1 MTSTQPGPA
10 EGATVFGWVPRL
22 GTAACLCI
30 ALVFSIYLFTPVW
43 WPEIGTDA
51 KDLYAAGVLSASGGN
66 PYQIAQQ
73 AAEEDRL
80 YNPPGVTHRYNQSAY
95 GYPPVVTAALRLGA
109 RVSEP
114 AYYLISLLF
123 LLGVGLAGFE
133 ASLALLH
140 WRSRWLA
147 RVFFLA
153 SAPMALDLFVGN
165 PSALLLLFCGA
176 GAWLVTRGRP
186 LLGGLLLSGM
196 ALKPQIGL
204 PVAVAVIATAPLAT
218 AAPAEMRLRMGMIAA
233 AGLGAGTAA
242 LALLGEL
249 LLGPG
254 SLASW
259 FMAARDFGKALGPGA
274 SASPF
279 TQVGLAGLPA
289 LLMNRFSAP
298 VAAILT
304 AVVVVPAVAIVI
316 WRHREA
322 LARPS
327 LGPMAVGIALV
338 LALSPYLHL
347 NDLVLAAV
355 PLLFVAELPL
365 DATRRITLVTW
376 AVGPYLALVVL
387 TIVTPL
393 LGISG
398 LQQVGFGVVLTSLLL
413 VSAVAGLQPTSGRP
427 PL

>member
-10 EGATVFGWVPRL
+10 TGATAFGWVPRL
-22 GTAACLCI
+22 GTAACVCV

-80 YNPPGVTHRYNQSAY
+80 YNPPGVSRRYNQSAY
-95 GYPPVVTAALRLGA
+95 GYPPVVTAALRMGA
-109 RVSEP
+109 RVSQP

-123 LLGVGLAGFE
+123 LLGTGLAGLE
-133 ASLALLH
+133 ASLALLR
-140 WRSRWLA
+140 WRSRWVV
-147 RVFFLA
+147 RVFFLV

-186 LLGGLLLSGM
+186 LIGGLLLSGM

-218 AAPAEMRLRMGMIAA
+218 AAPAEMRLRIGMIAA
-233 AGLGAGTAA
+233 AGLGAGTTA

-259 FMAARDFGKALGPGA
+259 FMAAREFGKALGPGA

-298 VAAILT
+298 VAAIVT
-304 AVVVVPAVAIVI
+304 AVVVVPAVGLVL
-316 WRHREA
+316 WRWRDQ
-322 LARPS
+322 LRVPS
-327 LGPMAVGIALV
+327 FGPMAVGMASA

-355 PLLFVAELPL
+355 PLLYIASHALNAV
-365 DATRRITLVTW
+365 RRLTLVAW
-376 AVGPYLALVVL
+376 AVGPYAALVLL
-387 TIVTPL
+387 TVASPL

-398 LQQVGFGVVLTSLLL
+398 FGQVGFGIVLTSLLL
-413 VSAVAGLQPTSGRP
+413 LATVATAVQPQVAAT
-427 PL
+427 